1 VFFFHVKNRCQFGMC
16 FEWNRGLFFLQA
28 KIDFELEFALNGTK
42 KVFFQHL
49 SHG

>member
-1 VFFFHVKNRCQFGMC
+1 MC

-42 KVFFQHL
+42 KCFFNIL
-49 SHG
+49 VMDDEGDE